1 MKQGSSRYTKAVF
14 VVDCSAASIFSTPNS
29 QGKKLYF
36 VTNNSTKSRAGY
48 LKKFTQLGLN
58 VQPVGFWRVELMGLV
73 IGEHETAV
81 DARMC

>member
-1 MKQGSSRYTKAVF
+1 MTRASSPCTKAVF
-14 VVDCSAASIFSTPNS
+14 VVDYSAASIFSTPAL

-58 VQPVGFWRVELMGLV
+58 VQPVGLWRVELMGLA
-73 IGEHETAV
+73 IGEHDIAV
-81 DARMC
+81 NARMC